1 MLKTVLRRMFSNSW
15 LIICLL
21 LGSIMATALVSCIPI
36 YTDGILQ
43 RMLTK
48 DMESYQLE
56 TGKFPGQY
64 SVRAIFNYNRN
75 IEERISN
82 QRYFDREI
90 KANRLQEVGLPI
102 MSASHHLV
110 MGSLSFPLVPAEKYD
125 SSSNMVYARLGTL
138 SDLQDHINIT
148 KGRMFSD
155 QVADEVIEVIVSQ
168 QAMVIQ
174 DLLLDKVYTLLDPTR
189 NTAKYAR

>member
-75 IEERISN
+75 IEEGSATSAT
-82 QRYFDREI
+82 DR
-90 KANRLQEVGLPI
+90 RSRPI
-102 MSASHHLV
+102 GFRRSACPS
-110 MGSLSFPLVPAEKYD
+110 
-125 SSSNMVYARLGTL
+125 
-138 SDLQDHINIT
+138 
-148 KGRMFSD
+148 
-155 QVADEVIEVIVSQ
+155 
-168 QAMVIQ
+168 
-174 DLLLDKVYTLLDPTR
+174 
-189 NTAKYAR
+189 